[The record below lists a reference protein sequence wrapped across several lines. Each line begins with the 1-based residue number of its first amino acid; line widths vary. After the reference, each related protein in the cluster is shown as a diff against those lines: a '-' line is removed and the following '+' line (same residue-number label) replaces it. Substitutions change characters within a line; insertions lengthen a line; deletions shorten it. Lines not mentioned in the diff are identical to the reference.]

1 MLITHKSIN
10 LERPSLKSRS
20 IVEQRKQEQLNLTKH
35 DSNILKQIK
44 IQLNLDEDDANPPK
58 KKKKKS
64 QPNPLSIKKK
74 KQSKPS
80 RNSLEKPL
88 IKKKRRRTRQIRM
101 SNHLK
106 VHLQKLKEN
115 FSIKD
120 FLGMK

>member
-20 IVEQRKQEQLNLTKH
+20 IVEQRKTEQLNITKH
-35 DSNILKQIK
+35 DSSILKQIK
-44 IQLNLDEDDANPPK
+44 SQLNLDQDDPNPPK

-64 QPNPLSIKKK
+64 QPNPLSMKKK
-74 KQSKPS
+74 RNKLS

-106 VHLQKLKEN
+106 IHLQQLTQH
-115 FSIKD
+115 FSIKE
-120 FLGMK
+120 FLRMK